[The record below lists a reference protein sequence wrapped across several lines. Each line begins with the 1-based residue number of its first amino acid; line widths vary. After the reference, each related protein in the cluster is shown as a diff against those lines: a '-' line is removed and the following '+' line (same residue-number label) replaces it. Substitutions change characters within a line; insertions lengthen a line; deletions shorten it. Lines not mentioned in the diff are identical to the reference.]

1 MAYIAAGLKL
11 IEVGGA
17 LGTGSGSAK
26 NLYHYATDDIDTV
39 VETDGYFDDIDGD
52 PLNVGDLI
60 FTSLDVDGTPEVKV
74 YIVSVGGGDVTI
86 VPMLIA

>member
-11 IEVGGA
+11 IEIGGA
-17 LGTGSGSAK
+17 VGTGSGSAK
-26 NLYHYATDDIDTV
+26 NLYHYSTNDVDTV

-60 FTSLDVDGTPEVKV
+60 FISLDVDGTPEVKI
-74 YIVSVGGGDVTI
+74 YIVSVGGSDVTI
-86 VPMLIA
+86 VPMPIA